1 MLINKNYSQTYKT
14 HVTKS
19 IKILPFWIWG
29 QNIKLQNWPFNNL
42 FLMKVSFFLLILS
55 FMRYYI
61 WFSER
66 KLKADKSQRIEERE
80 DTKLN
85 KEKNIYPLGQ
95 WYQTKKIEQD
105 NNANACNI
113 LERERVFFEARERES
128 LLTLYLKR

>member
-1 MLINKNYSQTYKT
+1 
-14 HVTKS
+14 
-19 IKILPFWIWG
+19 
-29 QNIKLQNWPFNNL
+29 
-42 FLMKVSFFLLILS
+42 
-55 FMRYYI
+55 MRYYI

-95 WYQTKKIEQD
+95 CYQTKKIEQD

-113 LERERVFFEARERES
+113 LERDRERGDRERACS
-128 LLTLYLKR
+128 SFTWRDREAYRILVATE